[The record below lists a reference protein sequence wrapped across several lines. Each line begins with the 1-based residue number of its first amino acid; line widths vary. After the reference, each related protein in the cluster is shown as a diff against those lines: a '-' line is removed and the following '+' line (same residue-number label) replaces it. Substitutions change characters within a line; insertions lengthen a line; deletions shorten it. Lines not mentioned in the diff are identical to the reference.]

1 MRLVLLVVTMFAS
14 IPDFIKVRNFSL
26 ITEKGE
32 NVLQPGFD
40 RRRLRDSIAS
50 QRLTL
55 KFNALERNFVF
66 HLQKSHPIFA
76 PDATIKLSGRVRFR
90 IRTPILL
97 QRVVFAYV
105 SPHAQANGYVE
116 VSPPE
121 ILSFSSA
128 KHDAAITFVNST
140 TVNGVVFH
148 GNDTFDIVASA
159 DYLSVN

>member
-1 MRLVLLVVTMFAS
+1 MLCCSLRNGTHINEHTPCVSVEQFVQCSLVARMRLVLLVVTMFAS

-55 KFNALERNFVF
+55 KLNALEKNFVF

-76 PDATIKLSGRVRFR
+76 PDATIKLSGRVR
-90 IRTPILL
+90 L
-97 QRVVFAYV
+97 
-105 SPHAQANGYVE
+105 
-116 VSPPE
+116 
-121 ILSFSSA
+121 
-128 KHDAAITFVNST
+128 
-140 TVNGVVFH
+140 H
-148 GNDTFDIVASA
+148 GMR
-159 DYLSVN
+159 